1 MDCKIGDQEKQK
13 ILLQI
18 KLMDNLEKD
27 YTYWKCVLWSDE
39 TKLVGHIVS
48 CTLPTGKLSG
58 GRIILCRCFSGISN
72 CEFHQ
77 SGRNHE
83 KRKIYQFFERNP
95 QTVSSITKQ
104 KLLLVKNSHLK
115 TEVTVTDWL

>member
-39 TKLVGHIVS
+39 TKLELWPERANVRRQKGEEYHPKN
-48 CTLPTGKLSG
+48 TLPTVKQG
-58 GRIILCRCFSGISN
+58 GGSILLLQCIWN
-72 CEFHQ
+72 WEFQ
-77 SGRNHE
+77 FQFLQVGRN
-83 KRKIYQFFERNP
+83 NM
-95 QTVSSITKQ
+95 
-104 KLLLVKNSHLK
+104 
-115 TEVTVTDWL
+115 